1 MQVVGVTTQQEVYV
15 ASKDRKFRIN
25 EILVIEDGPLGNPRG
40 EVVETLSYNR
50 FIPMGL
56 DRSVVDSQVLQSLEQ
71 IGYDIGSDEINLAK
85 LRLFA
90 EAPHPVQT
98 GSEVRSPRFD
108 EVRHLLVKTTPEE
121 GMVLGEIRGTD
132 SLKDGLDEDLREKVH
147 LMEEGEIRPQ
157 SGVPFLFDIQSMQ
170 QYPHMGIFGGSGS
183 GKSFGLRVIL
193 EELMKL
199 TIPTLVFDPH
209 FEMGFGEKMPELSHC
224 SPSFDDKWIVVQV
237 GREVGIAFSDLSTRD
252 VVSLVGAAGGGV
264 SESMVNVV
272 QSLHRRKDSFISFSD
287 RLNNV
292 AQAIEEGAQGLK
304 KRLREDDL
312 TPTEAERIKDLMEL
326 HHQFGSLPLA
336 SVKGVQWRLNRLE
349 KAGLFQHDI
358 RPIQRG
364 MEQGKMVV
372 VQGPSWILQ
381 VFSTYVIGSLYRKR
395 REYKDAR
402 MNGNEGTFFPPFITV
417 TDEAHNFAP
426 KGLESPPKAILKEI
440 AQEGRKYGAFLVLA
454 TQRPT
459 LLDETITAQLNT
471 KFVFRTVRGTDIAT
485 LREETDLTPEEGK
498 RLPYLRSGDTFV
510 SSALF
515 GRTVFVRIRAAYT
528 HSPHVANPFD
538 ELRAVRAEREDR
550 VLQVIEARLP
560 LFDTDL
566 VQACDEINRECGLD
580 WDVERLRSE
589 LDRWAEGG
597 RLAKEVSPF
606 VNRYDRVSSRVER

>member
-25 EILVIEDGPLGNPRG
+25 EILVIEDAPLGNPRG

-71 IGYDIGSDEINLAK
+71 IGYDIGSDEVNLAK
-85 LRLFA
+85 LRLFV
-90 EAPHPVQT
+90 EAPHPVKT
-98 GSEVRSPRFD
+98 GSEVRSPRFE
-108 EVRHLLVKTTPEE
+108 EVRHLLVKTTPQE
-121 GMVLGEIRGTD
+121 GMVLGEIRGTEALTAD
-132 SLKDGLDEDLREKVH
+132 LDDDLRDQVH
-147 LMEEGEIRPQ
+147 LMEEEGILPQ
-157 SGVPFLFDIQSMQ
+157 QGVPFLFDIQSMQ

-193 EELMKL
+193 EELMRL
-199 TIPTLVFDPH
+199 SIPTLVFDPH
-209 FEMGFGEKMPELSHC
+209 FEMSFGEGMRELAHC
-224 SPSFDDKWIVVQV
+224 APSFDDRWLAVQV
-237 GREVGIAFSDLSTRD
+237 GREVGIAFSDLNTRD
-252 VVSLVGAAGGGV
+252 VNSLVGAAGGGL

-272 QSLHRRKDSFISFSD
+272 QSLHRRKDSFTSFSD

-304 KRLREDDL
+304 KRLRQEDL
-312 TPTEAERIKDLMEL
+312 TPVEAERIKDLMEL

-349 KAGLFQHDI
+349 KAGLFQQDI
-358 RPIQRG
+358 RPIERG
-364 MEQGKMVV
+364 MEQGKLVV
-372 VQGPSWILQ
+372 VQGPAWILQ
-381 VFSTYVIGSLYRKR
+381 VFSTYVIGALYRKR
-395 REYKDAR
+395 RDYKDAR
-402 MNGNEGTFFPPFITV
+402 MNGERGTFFPPFITV

-426 KGLESPPKAILKEI
+426 KGMDSPPKAILKEI
-440 AQEGRKYGAFLVLA
+440 AQEGRKYGAFLILA

-515 GRTVFVRIRAAYT
+515 GRTLFVRIRAAYT
-528 HSPHVANPFD
+528 HSPHVNNPFAELKARRQEQD
-538 ELRAVRAEREDR
+538 ESVR
-550 VLQVIEARLP
+550 QVIEARLP

-566 VQACDEINRECGLD
+566 VDACEAINRECGLS

-589 LDRWAEGG
+589 LDRMAEEGN
-597 RLAKEVSPF
+597 LAKKVSPF
-606 VNRYDRVSSRVER
+606 VNRYDVVRP